1 MFGLNMIGVGILAIA
16 VFFLLVAVFQW
27 LWNTTM
33 PEAFGLKE
41 IRYWVAFRLLLIA
54 AFLTSGGAAKAQ
66 QHAYQGPAV
75 VDAGHAA

>member
-1 MFGLNMIGVGILAIA
+1 MFGFNLIVFGIIAIA

-33 PEAFGLKE
+33 PEAFGLKD

-54 AFLTSGGAAKAQ
+54 AFLTSGGFAKAP
-66 QHAYQGPAV
+66 QHASQAPAADTRHV
-75 VDAGHAA
+75 A